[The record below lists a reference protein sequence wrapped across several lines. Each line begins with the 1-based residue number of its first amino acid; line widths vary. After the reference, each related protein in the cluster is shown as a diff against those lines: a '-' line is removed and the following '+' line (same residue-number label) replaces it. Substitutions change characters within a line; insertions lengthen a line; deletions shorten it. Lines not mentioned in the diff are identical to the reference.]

1 MGTFARGESV
11 ELNIR
16 IAGEAG
22 QGIQTTGDL
31 LVDAFASMG
40 LWVFATQSYMS
51 RIRGGLNWYD
61 VRVADY
67 RITSGRE
74 DADILIALTE
84 EALATLR
91 PEVVEGG
98 LILFD
103 GDEAEDAVA
112 INFTKIAKDEGGSEV
127 MANSVAGGAIFAILG
142 YDLGPLEAFLEE
154 TFHKKGE
161 EVVETN
167 RKLVRRGAELAG
179 DYAGSVAAPQPADAP
194 RQAIDGTEATGL
206 SAAVSGVKFVA
217 SYPMTPSTGVFTF
230 LAQHADEYRIV
241 VEQAEDEVAAIN
253 FVCGATYA
261 GVPAMTTTS
270 GGGLALMSE
279 GLSLAGMLELPA
291 VVMLGMRPA
300 PATGLPTRTGQG
312 DLFFALRTGHG
323 EFPRALF
330 APGSPEQA
338 YVLMRRTLE
347 TAHRFQTPCI
357 FMTDQYLQDLR
368 LNAEPLDSTYRPID
382 RAIVEAGD
390 GYRRYQITDSGV
402 SPRAIPGGHA
412 LVVVDSDEHD
422 EEGHITEDLEIAQV
436 MMDKRRRKLEGMVA
450 EALPP
455 ELYRDEDHA
464 LTLLI
469 CWGSTWLPC
478 REAVDVLRMRG
489 HSVAMLHFAQL
500 WPLNRE
506 AVRERLGTRDRVIC
520 VEGNAWGQLASIL
533 REQGIIGAVEL
544 ITRYDGLP
552 FTAAEIAARVEG

>member
-1 MGTFARGESV
+1 M

-22 QGIQTTGDL
+22 QGIQTTGEL

-67 RITSGRE
+67 RITSSRE
-74 DADILIALTE
+74 DADILVALTE

-112 INFTKIAKDEGGSEV
+112 INFTKIARDEGGSEV
-127 MANSVAGGAIFAILG
+127 MANSVAGGAIFAMLG
-142 YDLGPLEAFLEE
+142 YDLAPLEALLEA

-161 EVVETN
+161 QVVEAN
-167 RKLVRRGAELAG
+167 RTLVRRGAELTGEQA
-179 DYAGSVAAPQPADAP
+179 ASVAAPQPADAP
-194 RQAIDGTEATGL
+194 RQALDGTEATGL

-261 GVPAMTTTS
+261 GVPALTTTS

-291 VVMLGMRPA
+291 VIMLGMRPA
-300 PATGLPTRTGQG
+300 PATGLPTRTAQG
-312 DLFFALRTGHG
+312 DLLFALRTGHG

-330 APGSPEQA
+330 APGHPQQA
-338 YVLMRRTLE
+338 YELMRRTLE

-357 FMTDQYLQDLR
+357 FMTDQYLQDLK
-368 LNAEPLDSTYRPID
+368 LNAEPLDATYHPID
-382 RAIVEAGD
+382 RSIVEAGE
-390 GYRRYQITDSGV
+390 GYRRYEITDSGV
-402 SPRAIPGGHA
+402 SSRAIPGGEA
-412 LVVVDSDEHD
+412 FVVVDSDEHD
-422 EEGHITEDLEIAQV
+422 EEGHITEDLEVAQA
-436 MMDKRRRKLEGMVA
+436 MMDKRRRKFDGMVA

-478 REAVDVLRMRG
+478 REAVDLLRMRG

-506 AVRERLGTRDRVIC
+506 AVRERLGTRERVIC
-520 VEGNAWGQLASIL
+520 VEGNAWGQLASVL
-533 REQGIIGAVEL
+533 REQGIIGEVEL
-544 ITRYDGLP
+544 LTRYDGLP
-552 FTAAEIAARVEG
+552 FTAMEIAARVEG